1 MYSII
6 NNIYLSYD
14 LVEHFVSP
22 YLQKGAIKN
31 IVKCLVMFE
40 VQSQE
45 SMPKKLE
52 NKILGLETLSA
63 FESLGKAFK
72 SFKKKISHPNE
83 SLRKVFK
90 TSRK

>member
-1 MYSII
+1 
-6 NNIYLSYD
+6 
-14 LVEHFVSP
+14 
-22 YLQKGAIKN
+22 
-31 IVKCLVMFE
+31 MFE

-72 SFKKKISHPNE
+72 SFKKSFSHPNE